1 MYKRILLAYDGS
13 LAGQKALLDCQEVAQ
28 VHRGAEVFLVA
39 VMPQD
44 SVFIGGEGAFYDPQL
59 ADLEKKKFQGVL
71 AEGLQRLAG
80 TTQPEARGE
89 LLVGHPVDA
98 IATYAKKIEADLIVV
113 GHKHQESWAK
123 RWWSG
128 SVSKSLIEHS
138 PCSVLVA
145 ITA

>member
-1 MYKRILLAYDGS
+1 MYKKIVLAYDGS
-13 LAGQKALLDCQEVAQ
+13 LVGQKALLDCQEVAQ
-28 VHRGAEVFLVA
+28 VQGSELFLVA

-59 ADLEKKKFQGVL
+59 ADLEKKKFQGIL
-71 AEGLQRLAG
+71 AEGLKRLEGMSRPAK
-80 TTQPEARGE
+80 GE

-98 IATYAKKIEADLIVV
+98 IATYAKKIDADLVVV
-113 GHKHQESWAK
+113 GHKHQQTWAK

-138 PCSVLVA
+138 PCSVLVV

>member
-13 LAGQKALLDCQEVAQ
+13 EAGQKALLDSQEVCQMNQGAQ
-28 VHRGAEVFLVA
+28 LFLVA

-71 AEGLQRLAG
+71 AEGLQRLTG
-80 TTQPEARGE
+80 TAQPAKGE

-113 GHKHQESWAK
+113 GHKHQQSWAK

-145 ITA
+145 ITP

>member
-13 LAGQKALLDCQEVAQ
+13 EAGQKALLDSQEVCQMNQGAQ
-28 VHRGAEVFLVA
+28 LFLVA

-71 AEGLQRLAG
+71 AEGLQRLSG
-80 TTQPEARGE
+80 TTQPAKGE

-113 GHKHQESWAK
+113 GHKHQQSWAK

-145 ITA
+145 ITP

>member
-13 LAGQKALLDCQEVAQ
+13 QAGQKALLDCKEVAQ
-28 VHRGAEVFLVA
+28 IQGSELFLVA

-71 AEGLQRLAG
+71 AEGLERLSDAG
-80 TTQPEARGE
+80 SKPASGE

-98 IATYAKKIEADLIVV
+98 IATYAKKVAADLVVV
-113 GHKHQESWAK
+113 GHKHQQSWAK

-138 PCSVLVA
+138 PCSVLVV
-145 ITA
+145 ITP